1 MNPNGVWQTCR
12 LSEIA
17 PACSSEMPKSVETVW
32 NLSLEDI
39 QAGTG
44 KILTKN
50 YCKVSELGSTKC
62 AFDCRHVLYSK
73 LRPYLNKVALPDK
86 PGVGTSELIPL
97 QPNSNR
103 LCREFLAFYLRSPIF
118 KEFAILNT
126 RGANLPRVSMSD
138 FWSYEIPLPPLDEQ
152 RRIVSRIKECLSRVE
167 EIERLRQE
175 SGRATE
181 ALLPSILN
189 LEFQELLQSYESR
202 SIGDIAIET
211 RYGTSHKC
219 TAEITEIPVLRIPNI
234 ASGIIKFDDL
244 KYCQLDSKELER
256 LILKPGDLLFVRRN
270 GSRELVGRCA
280 IFENTTAQ
288 KYAFASYLIRVRL
301 DYGRIRPHFL
311 SYFLNSSLGRI
322 ELNKRRR
329 TSAGQFNIN
338 SENLRSIPVPVPS
351 VDIQD
356 QIIRRLNSKRD
367 ALLELRFDIK
377 QSNSDSTALRESILR
392 KAFAGEL

>member
-1 MNPNGVWQTCR
+1 MNPNIVWPTCR

-50 YCKVSELGSTKC
+50 YCTVSELGSTKC

-118 KEFAILNT
+118 KDFAILNT

-138 FWSYEIPLPPLDEQ
+138 FWSHEIPLPPLDEQ
-152 RRIVSRIKECLSRVE
+152 RRIVGRIKDCLSRVE

-175 SGRATE
+175 SERETDQLHSAIFADFVNSQLVDVSSV
-181 ALLPSILN
+181 ALGTVLK
-189 LEFQELLQSYESR
+189 ECK
-202 SIGDIAIET
+202 
-211 RYGTSHKC
+211 YGTSVK
-219 TAEITEIPVLRIPNI
+219 ANVSGSGFPVLRMGNI
-234 ASGIIKFDDL
+234 KEGRLNITDL
-244 KYCQLDSKELER
+244 KHIDLPSAEMEKYFLSDGD
-256 LILKPGDLLFVRRN
+256 ILVNRTNSF
-270 GSRELVGRCA
+270 ELVGKSA
-280 IFENTTAQ
+280 LIESLTGDWV
-288 KYAFASYLIRVRL
+288 YASYLIRLRVHTDAVLPEYVNGIINSRI
-301 DYGRIRPHFL
+301 GRAYVMRTA
-311 SYFLNSSLGRI
+311 
-322 ELNKRRR
+322 RR
-329 TSAGQFNIN
+329 AIGMVNIN
-338 SENLRSIPVPVPS
+338 AEEIKRMPLPLPSLSIQRELVEKLKCAAPVIDRLSSEIDKKP
-351 VDIQD
+351 
-356 QIIRRLNSKRD
+356 
-367 ALLELRFDIK
+367 IK
-377 QSNSDSTALRESILR
+377 GLRESILR